1 MKPLMDNASL
11 LRILREGI
19 SKGYWSLTD
28 LDRPSPGFQDAT
40 RHVSPQFG
48 RSYVKPVWTN
58 PLRDNTDD
66 TPTDY
71 VF

>member
-1 MKPLMDNASL
+1 MNRLMESASL

-19 SKGYWSLTD
+19 SKGHWSLTD

-48 RSYVKPVWTN
+48 RTYVKPVWTN